1 MIPYRGEHIGVGQLG
16 HVLVILCFV
25 TAVSSALLC
34 VIKSKINLKYWITSS
49 VLAHAVSVSAVAGVL
64 IFMLLQHF
72 YEYQYVW
79 QHSNSQMDMRY
90 IFSCLWEGQEGSFLL
105 WLFWNALLGIGVWY
119 QLRNSP
125 LLKPVLSILFLIQA
139 FISSMLLG
147 VYVLDYKI
155 GSSPF
160 LLLREHPDFMNLPFV
175 KSPDYLTHLD
185 GRGLNPLLMNAWMT
199 IHPPT
204 LFLGFALTG
213 IPFAFALSGLW
224 QSLKPQTWARAAYP
238 WAIAAMAVLGIGI
251 LMGGAWAYEA
261 LSFGGFWAWDPVE
274 NSSLVP
280 WLLMVVGVHALLLHL
295 RKKGSSASTYLGTIL
310 PFLTVLYSTFLTRS
324 GILGNAS
331 VHAFTDLGMTGQLLI
346 YLLTFVYLAVAP
358 AISNSI
364 ARTAYL
370 VLSPLILF
378 MGAVYEHMPW
388 GFWIW
393 MSYTLIHLLWMLYL
407 RFINSETH
415 SLLSNRSGF
424 IRIGM
429 LWMLITSAMIVF
441 FTSVPV
447 INTLFSKRYAPPSID
462 TYNQW
467 MTPMVMFIL
476 FLMTWAHQL
485 SYAKHNWLQ
494 VFNKSAWWSGL
505 ALVISCCV
513 CIPFYVLNPPKGY
526 YGIWYWQLALIVLV
540 IVCIWGLALHFRE
553 IIRTKASLWI
563 ETGGALAHMGFI
575 LVILGALL
583 STSKKTNL
591 SSRPQAAIPGI
602 KTNAGSIMLTRG
614 DTVQMG
620 PYWVTYAKK
629 ERKGMDVFFTVH
641 YFHKTA
647 SQQYVSAFT
656 LQPKVQDNPRMGKAA
671 DPDTK
676 HFLSHDVY
684 THVSYAD
691 LSDEAEQHKG
701 YSQPFNTVGH
711 IGDTISLRQYLL
723 ILDSIRTQM
732 VSTDSVMRVTM
743 VLRGL
748 DVKGSVFKAYPT
760 LDIKNRMLIPI
771 PYELKDKGIK
781 LIFWNIKPEEQAFEI
796 TVQENTAL
804 QSDFIVMEAYA
815 FPFINILWT
824 GVIVM
829 ALGTFM
835 TLFKYIFKSS
845 S

>member
-1 MIPYRGEHIGVGQLG
+1 MIPYRGEHIWAGQWG
-16 HVLVILCFV
+16 HMLVILSFV
-25 TAVSSALLC
+25 SAFCLALLC
-34 VIKSKINLKYWITSS
+34 VAKTKFNLKHWITTGVIIHAIS
-49 VLAHAVSVSAVAGVL
+49 VAAVAGLL

-79 QHSNSQMDMRY
+79 QHSNSEMDMRY

-105 WLFWNALLGIGVWY
+105 WLFWNSLLCIGVWY
-119 QLRNSP
+119 QLRNST

-139 FISSMLLG
+139 FIASMLLG

-160 LLLREHPDFMNLPFV
+160 LLLREHSDFMHLPFV
-175 KSPDYLTHLD
+175 KSPEYLNRLD

-224 QSLKPQTWARAAYP
+224 QSSKPSMWAPAAYP

-280 WLLMVVGVHALLLHL
+280 WLLMVAGTHAILLNL
-295 RKKGSSASTYLGTIL
+295 RKKGSNASTYISTIL

-346 YLLTFVYLAVAP
+346 YLITFVYLAVTP
-358 AISNSI
+358 VISNSI
-364 ARTAYL
+364 ARAAYL
-370 VLSPLILF
+370 VLSPLVLI
-378 MGAVYEHMPW
+378 MAAVYQHIPW
-388 GFWIW
+388 GFYIWI
-393 MSYTLIHLLWMLYL
+393 SYTLIHLFILVYSWFIASENHLFHSQRSSFMRMGILW
-407 RFINSETH
+407 I
-415 SLLSNRSGF
+415 LL
-424 IRIGM
+424 
-429 LWMLITSAMIVF
+429 TSAMILF

-447 INTLFSKRYAPPSID
+447 INTLFSKHYAPPSID

-467 MTPMVMFIL
+467 MTPMVILIL

-485 SYAKHNWLQ
+485 TYSKNYALQ
-494 VFNKSAWWSGL
+494 VLYKIRWWSLL
-505 ALVISCCV
+505 ALAIAICICV
-513 CIPFYVLNPPKGY
+513 PFYILNPPKGY
-526 YGIWYWQLALIVLV
+526 YSIWYWQLGLCVLV
-540 IVCIWGLALHFRE
+540 LICIWGLFLHLRN
-553 IIRTKASLWI
+553 ILRIKASVWI
-563 ETGGALAHMGFI
+563 ETGGALAHIGFI
-575 LVILGALL
+575 LVILGAVM

-591 SSRPQAAIPGI
+591 TSRPQAEIPGI

-614 DTVQMG
+614 DTVQLG
-620 PYWVTYAKK
+620 PYWVTYAQKK
-629 ERKGMDVFFTVH
+629 RVGMDVFFTIQ

-647 SQQYVSAFT
+647 SQQFIPAFT

-684 THVSYAD
+684 THVAYAD
-691 LSDEAEQHKG
+691 LTDQTQAQG
-701 YSQPFNTVGH
+701 YSQPVNMLGH

-732 VSTDSVMRVTM
+732 GNADSSMRVTL
-743 VLRGL
+743 VLRGI
-748 DVKGSVFKAYPT
+748 DVKGSEFMAYPT
-760 LDIKNRMLIPI
+760 LEIKNRMLIPK
-771 PYELKDKGIK
+771 PYEIKDKGLK
-781 LIFWNIKPEEQAFEI
+781 LVFWNIKPEAQSFEI
-796 TVQENTAL
+796 TVQENAAL
-804 QSDFIVMEAYA
+804 QNDFIVMEAYA
-815 FPFINILWT
+815 FPFINILWI
-824 GVIVM
+824 GVMVM